1 MKLCDSA
8 VKRLAKHSVMYCAIK
23 NFGQS
28 KLLVYNSL
36 MIATYFNSLSAH
48 IVSSIPNCVRHVG
61 YGRELNSYPA
71 ISILRPDSADYQ
83 SNIRHLADGSKLYII
98 RCMVRGYSHSD
109 IDDSQSACEE
119 LARSIESAVQSY
131 NHQYLLDDARVL
143 SVETDEGLY
152 APYGICDLEVEM
164 ALVSA

>member
-1 MKLCDSA
+1 M
-8 VKRLAKHSVMYCAIK
+8 HSVIDYAIK

-36 MIATYFNSLSAH
+36 MIALFLNSLGAH
-48 IVSSIPNCVRHVG
+48 IVSSIPNCIRHIG
-61 YGRELNSYPA
+61 YGRELHSYPA

-83 SNIRHLADGSKLYII
+83 SNIRHLSDGSKLYII
-98 RCMVRGYSHSD
+98 RCLVRGYTHSD
-109 IDDSQSACEE
+109 ADDPQSACEE
-119 LARSIESAVQSY
+119 LARSIETAVQNY
-131 NHQYLLDDARVL
+131 NHLYLLDDARVL

-164 ALVSA
+164 AIVST